1 MSCGAEGAE
10 RAHQPNR
17 SRSGPA
23 PWLFLCGTARY
34 AHGSRASSWRATP
47 DALPPLGCSAPDNPR
62 INAMKSSD
70 VIGTFDVRTF
80 PRSRT
85 ATLDTLVWGRRRHH
99 VPIMLEID
107 VTAARE
113 GIRARKA
120 EVGEAISFTG
130 WIIKCLG
137 SAVSEHPHMQA
148 LRKGKREFVLFHDV
162 DVTIVIE
169 RALPEEGTL
178 PMPYIIRRANE
189 RVSWRSME
197 KFGLHSGRPSKPAMG
212 TVSVTALGMMGGGGM
227 SWGIPIGIH
236 PLVVAVGGIAQRAA
250 IVSGQLAMRE
260 YLGLTVLFDHAV
272 TDGAPVARFIARLQE
287 LMQAAHGLEE
297 AWSE

>member
-1 MSCGAEGAE
+1 
-10 RAHQPNR
+10 
-17 SRSGPA
+17 
-23 PWLFLCGTARY
+23 
-34 AHGSRASSWRATP
+34 
-47 DALPPLGCSAPDNPR
+47 
-62 INAMKSSD
+62 MKSYD

-137 SAVSEHPHMQA
+137 RAVSEHPHMQA

-189 RVSWRSME
+189 KSLLEIHGEIRAAQREAVEAGEVQVGAPRAAWMTRLFTRLPRTARDLIVWRR
-197 KFGLHSGRPSKPAMG
+197 LHRNPFLAKRAMG